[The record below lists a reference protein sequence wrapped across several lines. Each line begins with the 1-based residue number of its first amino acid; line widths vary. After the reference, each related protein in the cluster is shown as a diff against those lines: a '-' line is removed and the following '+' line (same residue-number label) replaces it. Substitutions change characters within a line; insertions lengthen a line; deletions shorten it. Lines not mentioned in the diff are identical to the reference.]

1 MEVQL
6 LGSKG
11 GPRLLV
17 DRVGPSQLVRSGDGL
32 LLVDAGEGVVHQLL
46 RAGVDPAAVRD
57 VFVTHLHCDHT
68 VALGNVLMANW
79 VSGGDQPITVH
90 GPAPIGRMVHHLLAA
105 HAYDIDIRVA
115 DERRVDLRDLVR
127 VRELDGTEPS
137 FAVGEVT
144 VRTTAVA
151 HPPVEPA
158 LAYRFDGADGGSV
171 VISGDTAPC
180 DALVELARGADVLVH
195 EVIHPEY
202 VVPQDQARVNTE
214 WTALRRHL
222 LTSHTSVHDVGAL
235 AQRAGVGTLVLSHLV
250 PADRV
255 PEAEWLGPVRT
266 TFDGEVLLGRDL
278 LRCPARAVTR

>member
-11 GPRLLV
+11 GPRLSA
-17 DRVGPSQLVRSGDGL
+17 DRVGPSQLVRAAQQV

-46 RAGVDPAAVRD
+46 RAGVDPAEIRD

-79 VSGGDQPITVH
+79 VSGGNRPITVH
-90 GPAPIGRMVHHLLAA
+90 GPAPIGAMVHHLLAA

-115 DERRVDLRDLVR
+115 DEGRVDLRELVR
-127 VRELDGTEPS
+127 VRELDGTQPP

-144 VRTTAVA
+144 VRATAVA
-151 HPPVEPA
+151 HAPVEPA
-158 LAYRFDGADGGSV
+158 LAYRFDAAGGSV
-171 VISGDTAPC
+171 VVSGDTAPC

-202 VVPQDQARVNTE
+202 VVPQDPDRANTD

-222 LTSHTSVHDVGAL
+222 LTSHTSVHDVGGIAR
-235 AQRAGVGTLVLSHLV
+235 RAGVGTLVLSHLV

-255 PEAEWLGPVRT
+255 PEDEWLGPVRRS
-266 TFDGEVLLGRDL
+266 FDGEVLLGRDL
-278 LRCPARAVTR
+278 LRCSAGAGPR